1 MSYRK
6 FQARYNKQAS
16 KELQLTDEQLA
27 IQDSQNIN
35 FVRDP
40 EDENDTNEWNR
51 NDSKGIRPMISFT

>member
-40 EDENDTNEWNR
+40 KDGND
-51 NDSKGIRPMISFT
+51 K